1 GLHRRRPA
9 SCPCR
14 PLPRHHVGRPTQ
26 PRYPRFPP
34 APPRRRKAKN
44 GRNGRLHA
52 QAPHHPQRYPARPQ
66 TLATRLTSNTVAEL
80 VEGRRAELQSN
91 PRLRLF
97 RRRSCAAGHAL
108 LGAQE
113 ARQSH
118 IDLWVELRP
127 CPERFEVGIGRK
139 KISVLGGIEPVQRL
153 VRLEFGQRG
162 GEIPFEHV
170 VDSEIIKE
178 LRVGRG
184 DLPELLQRVPR
195 RCQILRLAT
204 VEQRCRIIELG
215 DNIFLVVLRRQFH
228 VAP

>member
-80 VEGRRAELQSN
+80 VEGRTTGLQS
-91 PRLRLF
+91 LTCLVLF
-97 RRRSCAAGHAL
+97 PHTRKHA
-108 LGAQE
+108 
-113 ARQSH
+113 S
-118 IDLWVELRP
+118 
-127 CPERFEVGIGRK
+127 
-139 KISVLGGIEPVQRL
+139 
-153 VRLEFGQRG
+153 
-162 GEIPFEHV
+162 
-170 VDSEIIKE
+170 
-178 LRVGRG
+178 
-184 DLPELLQRVPR
+184 
-195 RCQILRLAT
+195 RCIA
-204 VEQRCRIIELG
+204 
-215 DNIFLVVLRRQFH
+215 F
-228 VAP
+228 APA